1 MAGACSSSVSVPA
14 GGVGECVFV
23 GDNAPTPAPQGEA
36 GECANDDGTGF
47 VPVGSR
53 KCVKSLYGSDD
64 SVEVSDFY
72 SLVLIPIINVIKI
85 VSRNVLIWTVQL
97 CGVEWRNALEC
108 VIQAALALALQRVW
122 KRRTR
127 RWWSILIVLVAMLD
141 GLFSFF

>member
-1 MAGACSSSVSVPA
+1 MHPSQPDCAWCGDKCVDGKAGTCSSSVSVPA

-64 SVEVSDFY
+64 SVEVSAFY
-72 SLVLIPIINVIKI
+72 SF
-85 VSRNVLIWTVQL
+85 
-97 CGVEWRNALEC
+97 G
-108 VIQAALALALQRVW
+108 LQCD
-122 KRRTR
+122 TNY
-127 RWWSILIVLVAMLD
+127 
-141 GLFSFF
+141 F